1 MRDKKYGILIVFAAA
16 ILFLCFE
23 GTSSAS
29 TWYVAENG
37 SANFTRIQDAINIS
51 CAGDTIIV
59 KNGTYTENV
68 DVNMKNVTIRS
79 VNGSGSTLIRAKSR
93 SDHVFDVTADYV
105 TIGGFTVENATN
117 MRKAGINLRHDV
129 DHCTI
134 TDNNASNNYFGIYLD
149 SACEN
154 TLFNNT
160 VSNNRYG
167 IYLYQSSTNTLAN
180 NSVYSNK
187 YDGIRLC
194 QSYYNTI
201 RNNTLTSNAATDS
214 YAGIYLYSSNSNTIY
229 NNYFNN
235 TYNAKDNGRNT
246 WDIMKT
252 EGTNIIGGPYL
263 GGNYWSDYKGKD
275 WNGDGLG
282 DTHPYDSS
290 GGIQNGRDYSPLVLY
305 VSTP

>member
-1 MRDKKYGILIVFAAA
+1 MRDKKVGILIICAA
-16 ILFLCFE
+16 ILFLCFV

-68 DVNMKNVTIRS
+68 DVNVKNLTIRS
-79 VNGSGSTLIRAKSR
+79 ENGSGSTLIRVKSR
-93 SDHVFDVTADYV
+93 SDHAFDVTADYV
-105 TIGGFTVENATN
+105 NISGFTVENATN
-117 MRKAGINLRHDV
+117 MRKAGICLGSHV
-129 DHCTI
+129 DNCTI
-134 TDNNASNNYFGIYLD
+134 TDSNASNNYFGIYLD

-167 IYLYQSSTNTLAN
+167 IYLYQSSNNTLAN
-180 NSVYSNK
+180 NSVYSND
-187 YDGIRLC
+187 YNGIRLRYSC
-194 QSYYNTI
+194 CNTI
-201 RNNTLTSNAATDS
+201 TNNTIASNAPTSS

-235 TYNAKDNGRNT
+235 TYNAWDNGRNR
-246 WDIMKT
+246 WNIMET

-263 GGNYWSDYKGKD
+263 GGNYWSDYVGTD
-275 WNGDGLG
+275 INGDGLG
-282 DTHPYDSS
+282 DVKRPYNSFRN
-290 GGIQNGRDYSPLVLY
+290 IQNGGDYLPLVLR